1 MSIREEFIRVLVE
14 IDEGRAIE
22 LVEKRIDGGEDIL
35 TILKDVREAS
45 EIIGEKFEN
54 GEYFVS
60 DLILAGEMLNKIMEI
75 IRPKM
80 ERDKSRSAGK
90 VVMGTVEGD
99 IHDIGKNIVI
109 ALLEAEGFEV
119 IDLGVDVPPE
129 EFVRAIRENSPHVVG
144 LSGLLSESVESMKK
158 IVEKIE
164 EAGLRENLKIIIG
177 GGAVDERAKEYVSAD
192 EWADDASAGVK
203 KIKRLVEELSKENES
218 I

>member
-80 ERDKSRSAGK
+80 EKDKSRSAGK